1 MSLYDQIGGA
11 AAVDAS
17 VDRFYDKILADSRVS
32 SLFDSV
38 DMVRQRKKQKEFL
51 TYAFGGSTK
60 FTGKS
65 LRAAHK
71 DLVKKKL
78 INDREFDAV
87 FQNLRETLQELNVP
101 ENLLEQVLTISKST
115 RNDVLDR
122 NP

>member
-11 AAVDAS
+11 AAVDAA

-32 SLFDSV
+32 ALFDSV

-87 FQNLRETLQELNVP
+87 VQNLRETLQELNVP
-101 ENLLEQVLTISKST
+101 ENLMEQVLTIAKST

>member
-11 AAVDAS
+11 AAVDAA

-87 FQNLRETLQELNVP
+87 VQNLRETLQELNVP
-101 ENLLEQVLTISKST
+101 ENLMEQVLTIAKST

>member
-1 MSLYDQIGGA
+1 MSLFDQIGGA
-11 AAVDAS
+11 EAVDAA

-38 DMVRQRKKQKEFL
+38 DMARQRKKQKEFL
-51 TYAFGGSTK
+51 TYAFGGSSK

-87 FQNLRETLQELNVP
+87 VQNLRETLQELNVP
-101 ENLLEQVLTISKST
+101 ENLMEQVLTIAKST
-115 RNDVLDR
+115 PNDVLDR